1 MTINTSDN
9 KPNNASVNASRRQ
22 FMKKTSA
29 VAGGLWIGVS
39 IPNALAAKTGIEQT
53 ATFNPNAFIHI
64 SDNGDTLIY
73 CGRCEMGQGISTAL
87 PAAVADELE
96 ADWSRVNIKQA
107 DGNEALYGPQATGGS
122 ASIRTMY
129 IPMRE
134 AGAAAKDMLVAAAAK
149 KWQMPVTD
157 CYAEN
162 HFVLNT
168 QNKQKLSY
176 GELASLAAQMPVP
189 ENVTIKTKSQY
200 KYIGKDIARHNQG
213 DIVKGALTYGV
224 DTKLPGLKYA
234 AVIHC
239 PVFEGKLKSLDK
251 SAAMAMPGVEAI
263 VEIPRMKIPYGSIGG
278 VGVVADNTWNA
289 QQAAKKLKIEWDL
302 GPNKTY
308 DSKAYKAQLVKNVE
322 APAQKASER
331 GDIEQAFAN
340 ATLKHSATY
349 TGGHLSH
356 SPMEPNA
363 SVVWV
368 KENGCEVWA
377 ATQSPADI
385 QNVLG
390 QYLALKP
397 EDILVHVTMSGGA
410 FGRKFKCD
418 YVQEAAALS
427 KAVNAPVQLIW
438 SREEDTRTGYYH
450 SINAQ
455 HIEASVDDNGQISGW
470 LHRAAFMPIASL
482 FNDNID
488 RAPANSLNDIINHP
502 FGIKNMRTET
512 GEAKRHTRIGWYR
525 AVYAIF
531 YGFAF
536 GAFADEL
543 ANKLGTDTLS
553 LLNSIYDNN
562 KNPEQQEQ
570 VRRSKGALALAAK
583 KSKWFDRASLPKNQG
598 IGIAVHYSFQSYV
611 AMAVLVEVDN
621 DKIKVLEV
629 DCAVDCG
636 QILNI
641 DSAKAQMEGAVV
653 MATALSLRTEIVFR
667 DGAVV
672 NSNYHNYPVLRINEM
687 PKVRS
692 HFINNGDTPTGL
704 GEPGL
709 GPFPAA
715 LSNAVFAASGKRY
728 RDLPFQ
734 PAVV

>member
-1 MTINTSDN
+1 MTIEN
-9 KPNNASVNASRRQ
+9 VSRRKFLKQ
-22 FMKKTSA
+22 SGA
-29 VAGGLWIGVS
+29 VAGGLWLGITL
-39 IPNALAAKTGIEQT
+39 PNMAMAKLGIAQE
-53 ATFNPNAFIHI
+53 AVFNPNAFIHI
-64 SDNGDTLIY
+64 AENGDTLIY

-96 ADWSRVNIKQA
+96 ADWSRVTVKQA
-107 DGNEALYGPQATGGS
+107 DGNEELYGPQATGGS
-122 ASIRTMY
+122 ASIRVMY

-134 AGAAAKDMLVAAAAK
+134 AGAAAKAMLIAAAAK
-149 KWQMPVTD
+149 MWQVTNDD
-157 CYAEN
+157 CKADS
-162 HFVLNT
+162 HFVINLKT
-168 QNKQKLSY
+168 KEKLGY
-176 GELASLAAQMPVP
+176 GQLAALAADMPVP
-189 ENVTIKTKSQY
+189 ENVTLKSKPDY

-213 DIVKGALTYGV
+213 DIVKGELTYGV
-224 DTKLPGLKYA
+224 DTKMPGLKYG
-234 AVIHC
+234 AVVHC
-239 PVFEGKLKSLDK
+239 PVFEGKLKSVDK
-251 SAAMAMPGVEAI
+251 TAALAMPGVEAV
-263 VEIPRMKIPYGSIGG
+263 VEIPRMEVPFGSIGG
-278 VGVVADNTWNA
+278 VGVVADNTWTA
-289 QQAAKKLKIEWDL
+289 QQAIKKLVIEWDL
-302 GPNKTY
+302 GANKTY

-322 APAQKASER
+322 APAELASER
-331 GDIEQAFAN
+331 GDIAEAFAN
-340 ATLKHSATY
+340 ATHTLSATY

-368 KENGCEVWA
+368 KENSCEVWA

-385 QNVLG
+385 QTVLA
-390 QYLALKP
+390 QYLDRKP
-397 EDILVHVTMSGGA
+397 KDILVHVTMAGGA

-427 KAVNAPVQLIW
+427 KAVNAPVQLTW

-455 HIEASVDDNGQISGW
+455 HIEAAVDEDGNVSGW

-482 FNDNID
+482 FDD
-488 RAPANSLNDIINHP
+488 SVERAPKGSLGDIFNHP
-502 FGIKNMRTET
+502 FGIENMRTES

-536 GAFADEL
+536 GTFADEM
-543 ANKLGTDTLS
+543 AHKVGKDTLTF
-553 LLNSIYDNN
+553 LNNIYDNN
-562 KNPEQQEQ
+562 KKSDQQTQ
-570 VRRSKGALALAAK
+570 VRRSKGVLALAAK
-583 KSKWFDRASLPKNQG
+583 ESKWHSRDTLPKNQG

-611 AMAVLVEVDN
+611 AMAVLVEVDG

-636 QILNI
+636 QVLNI

-653 MATALSLRTEIVFR
+653 MATALSLRTEIIFR
-667 DGAVV
+667 EGAVV
-672 NSNYHNYPVLRINEM
+672 NSNFHNYPVLRINEM

-692 HFINNGDTPTGL
+692 HFIDNGDDPTGL

-734 PAVV
+734 PTNV

>member
-1 MTINTSDN
+1 MTVEN
-9 KPNNASVNASRRQ
+9 VSRRKFIKQ
-22 FMKKTSA
+22 SGA
-29 VAGGLWIGVS
+29 VAGGLWIG
-39 IPNALAAKTGIEQT
+39 ITLPNMAMAKLGLAQEAV
-53 ATFNPNAFIHI
+53 FNPNAFIHI
-64 SDNGDTLIY
+64 AENGDTLIY

-96 ADWSRVNIKQA
+96 ADWSRVRVQQA
-107 DGNEALYGPQATGGS
+107 DGNEEIYGPQATGGS

-134 AGAAAKDMLVAAAAK
+134 AGAAAKAMLIAAAAK
-149 KWQMPVTD
+149 KWQVPVSD
-157 CYAEN
+157 CRADS
-162 HFVLNT
+162 HFVIHRKT
-168 QNKQKLSY
+168 KEKLGY
-176 GELASLAAQMPVP
+176 GQLASLAADIPVP
-189 ENVTIKTKSQY
+189 ENVTLKKKPDY

-213 DIVKGALTYGV
+213 DIVKGELTYGV
-224 DTKLPGLKYA
+224 DTKMPGLKYG
-234 AVIHC
+234 AVVHC
-239 PVFEGKLKSLDK
+239 PVFEGKLKSVDTT
-251 SAAMAMPGVEAI
+251 AALAMPGVEAV
-263 VEIPRMKIPYGSIGG
+263 VEIPRMAVPFGSIGG
-278 VGVVADNTWNA
+278 IGIVADNTWTA
-289 QQAAKKLKIEWDL
+289 QQAIKKLVIEWDL

-308 DSKAYKAQLVKNVE
+308 DSKAYKAQLAKNVE
-322 APAQKASER
+322 APAQKVAER

-340 ATLKHSATY
+340 ATHKLSATY

-368 KENGCEVWA
+368 QENSCEVWA
-377 ATQSPADI
+377 ATQSPGDI
-385 QNVLG
+385 QKVLA
-390 QYLALKP
+390 QFLDRKP
-397 EDILVHVTMSGGA
+397 KDILVHVTMAGGA

-427 KAVNAPVQLIW
+427 KAVNAPVQLTW

-455 HIEASVDDNGQISGW
+455 HIEAAIDEEGNVSGW

-482 FNDNID
+482 FDD
-488 RAPANSLNDIINHP
+488 TVERAPAGSLGDIFDHP
-502 FGIKNMRTET
+502 FGIENMRTES

-536 GAFADEL
+536 GTFADEI
-543 ANKLGTDTLS
+543 ANKVGKDTFT
-553 LLNSIYDNN
+553 LLNNIYDNN
-562 KNPEQQEQ
+562 KKPDQQTQ
-570 VRRSKGALALAAK
+570 ARRSKGVLALAVE
-583 KSKWFDRASLPKNQG
+583 KSKWFSRDKLPKNQG
-598 IGIAVHYSFQSYV
+598 IGIAVHYSFASYV
-611 AMAVLVEVDN
+611 AMAVLVEMDG

-636 QILNI
+636 QVLNV

-667 DGAVV
+667 EGAVV
-672 NSNYHNYPVLRINEM
+672 NSNFHNYPVLRINEM

-692 HFINNGDTPTGL
+692 YFIDNGDDPTGL

-709 GPFPAA
+709 GPYPAA

-734 PAVV
+734 PANV